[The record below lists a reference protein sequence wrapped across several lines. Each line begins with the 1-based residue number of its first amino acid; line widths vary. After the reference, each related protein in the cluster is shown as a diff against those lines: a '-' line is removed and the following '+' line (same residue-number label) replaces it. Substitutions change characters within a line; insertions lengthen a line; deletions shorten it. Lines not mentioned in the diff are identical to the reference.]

1 METEVLWWQTKIK
14 VAHYI
19 KTSHDAHIKL
29 VKCFQKKKE
38 DRNFSKPFLALLGD
52 RFSYSCFFQ

>member
-1 METEVLWWQTKIK
+1 MEIEVLWKQTKIK

-19 KTSHDAHIKL
+19 NTSHDAQIKL
-29 VKCFQKKKE
+29 VKSFQKKKE